1 MLGQIYGIPHKM
13 NAQVWDLGLELGN
26 GFETHIYQVLSSMLS
41 AYFKY
46 GVTIRHTSASRDD
59 GKDIIIES
67 PIDLDFLGVPFL
79 LNGKDRVK
87 IYLAISHTIS
97 LQGICPASRMI
108 KLTIM
113 SLSQTPL

>member
-59 GKDIIIES
+59 GNRES
-67 PIDLDFLGVPFL
+67 NRFRLSGSSLFIKRKRPGKNILGMQKFKSGLYPIQSVCREFVP
-79 LNGKDRVK
+79 
-87 IYLAISHTIS
+87 H
-97 LQGICPASRMI
+97 QG
-108 KLTIM
+108 
-113 SLSQTPL
+113 